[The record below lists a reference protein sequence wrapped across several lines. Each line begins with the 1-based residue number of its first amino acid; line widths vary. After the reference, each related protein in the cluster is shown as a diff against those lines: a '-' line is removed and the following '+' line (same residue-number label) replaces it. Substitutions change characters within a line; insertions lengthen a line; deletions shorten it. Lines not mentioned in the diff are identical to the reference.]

1 MRAVQPIG
9 MCMPVRLSIFLFSS
23 QALGLQFGGHENE
36 LISTRRPLA
45 KSSTCSDDADH
56 QGKERFWA
64 RDQWEDLSDWLPDL
78 EVTSEES
85 TALPLHMMKESGNS
99 LHMMRDNGTTFLAE
113 PWSRVIVLP
122 KHKLAFCWIEKN
134 ACTEFNKLFNR
145 LNHIHGRAQ
154 PWQGSRFKR
163 FNLTIEKMSHAEG
176 WKWATFLREPRAR
189 YLSAFGSKCVQR
201 EENGTRCEPRTAVV
215 EDPTNKTALLAQ
227 FEESVRFNLHDNL
240 HRSNLNPHYA
250 EQGKFCGGLRNLGL
264 DYVGILE
271 GDVHGQ
277 VEQMLRSVGFND
289 TEGVVSKFF
298 PRGQTA
304 GHTVSKLDRN
314 NKDHVHTSL
323 EGMST
328 SEKIAHFYQSN
339 SILDDLTAMYSSD
352 FALYKE
358 FAARHRVS
366 A

>member
-1 MRAVQPIG
+1 
-9 MCMPVRLSIFLFSS
+9 MCMRVCLSCFVFSS
-23 QALGLQFGGHENE
+23 HALGLQFSGNE
-36 LISTRRPLA
+36 DGLIAMQRPLA
-45 KSSTCSDDADH
+45 NSSMCSDDDH
-56 QGKERFWA
+56 RHHQQRN
-64 RDQWEDLSDWLPDL
+64 DST
-78 EVTSEES
+78 VTSADS
-85 TALPLHMMKESGNS
+85 TALRLKKRKRHEESLDS
-99 LHMMRDNGTTFLAE
+99 FLTN

-122 KHKLAFCWIEKN
+122 EYKLAFCWIEKN